1 MSSTPMTAGP
11 SASGLYRRVWRW
23 HFFAGLLCLPFIF
36 SLTLTGAVYL
46 FNRELDDVVYRSL
59 LVRDEAAI
67 SANAAPLP
75 PSELITRAEHAEGGM
90 AKALQWPADTRHT
103 VQVDVQQADGAV
115 RQVFLDPA
123 SGAVAGAMAE
133 SDRLMSLVKRIH
145 SLTVAGNAGNVLIE
159 VVAGWVI
166 VLVLSGAYLWW
177 PRGRKQGVVRIRPQA
192 QGRVWWR
199 DLHAVTGAFG
209 AVVILF
215 LALSGMPWS
224 IVWGSQVNT
233 WLTAHGLGVPDGT
246 WTNLPKSRTPAT
258 ALGAIPWSQE
268 QQMLPASHAGHES
281 GSSHHADGAT
291 AMALPP
297 APSAIGPNRA
307 AAVFAA
313 AGMKDDY
320 RLVLPRGASG
330 VYSAVR
336 LRSAHASQR
345 VIHLDQYSGKILM
358 DLGPADV
365 GAVARVTEWGV
376 SVHQGTEYGLPNQL
390 LMLAGCIALMLL
402 CVSGVA
408 VWWKRRPA
416 GQLAAPVRRDADR
429 LAAGVVVIAVV
440 TGLVFPL
447 LGASMALAALLDYA
461 WSYSR
466 ALVLTARKS

>member
-1 MSSTPMTAGP
+1 M
-11 SASGLYRRVWRW
+11 YRRVWRW

-36 SLTLTGAVYL
+36 SLALTGAVYL
-46 FNRELDDVVYRSL
+46 FNKELDDVVYRSL

-75 PSELITRAEHAEGGM
+75 PSELITRAEHVEGGL

-103 VQVDVQQADGAV
+103 VQVDIQQADGAV

-123 SGAVAGAMAE
+123 SGEVKGAMAE
-133 SDRLMSLVKRIH
+133 TDRLMSLVKRIH
-145 SLTVAGNAGNVLIE
+145 SLTVAGNVGNVLIE

-209 AVVILF
+209 AAVILF

-224 IVWGSQVNT
+224 IVWGAQVNG

-246 WTNLPKSRTPAT
+246 WTNLPKSSTPAT
-258 ALGAIPWSQE
+258 ALGAVPWSQE
-268 QQMLPASHAGHES
+268 RQMLPASHAGHETA
-281 GSSHHADGAT
+281 SSHHAADVT
-291 AMALPP
+291 AQPP
-297 APSAIGPNRA
+297 APSAIGPDRVA
-307 AAVFAA
+307 AIFAA
-313 AGMKDDY
+313 AGMKEDY

-336 LRSAHASQR
+336 LRTAHASQR
-345 VIHLDQYSGKILM
+345 VIHLDQYSGKVLM
-358 DLGPADV
+358 DLGPGDV

-376 SVHQGTEYGLPNQL
+376 SVHQGIEYGLPNQL

-416 GQLAAPVRRDADR
+416 GQLAAPLRRDADR

-461 WSYSR
+461 WSQSR
-466 ALVLTARKS
+466 TLVPGARKS